1 MKGAI
6 TGFIVCLIM
15 VFSVYIMQ
23 ATTAT
28 SVRQDELTTNTSNAK
43 YESNW
48 NNKTNAKRTIRQ
60 NVRKYKSKNKKVK
73 KNKS

>member
-23 ATTAT
+23 ATAAT
-28 SVRQDELTTNTSNAK
+28 SVRQDELTTNTSNAVDATIQ
-43 YESNW
+43 SCR
-48 NNKTNAKRTIRQ
+48 NNKYSTDDAIPAAFK
-60 NVRKYKSKNKKVK
+60 KSDD
-73 KNKS
+73 SRW